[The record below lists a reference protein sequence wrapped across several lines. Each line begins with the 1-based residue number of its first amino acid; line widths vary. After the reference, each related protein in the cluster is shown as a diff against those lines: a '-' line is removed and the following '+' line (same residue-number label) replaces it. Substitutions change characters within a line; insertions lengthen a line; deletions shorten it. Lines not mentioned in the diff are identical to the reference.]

1 MVRLAGQPGLLVN
14 GQVRP
19 WSFRGYGAPA
29 QARTAG
35 PVEVLTPPSI
45 VAAITAGYQPLVH
58 PSALA
63 GLQPAEAP
71 RVRVQ
76 GSR

>member
-1 MVRLAGQPGLLVN
+1 
-14 GQVRP
+14 VRP

-29 QARTAG
+29 QAGPDG

-58 PSALA
+58 RSALTRDQPPGIRIQGA
-63 GLQPAEAP
+63 G
-71 RVRVQ
+71 
-76 GSR
+76 